1 MISRLKTKIIIL
13 LAVAALLLG
22 GLAILNH
29 HPMVMTKT
37 DSHADCNATCKV
49 ACFSQ
54 AITNLVA
61 IPTHPDALLFAL
73 PLIAL
78 ALFTYVLAA
87 GFSKQQNTY
96 LYSLGPPLYKRLETY
111 RY

>member
-1 MISRLKTKIIIL
+1 MISGLKTKIIIL
-13 LAVAALLLG
+13 LSVAALLFG

-29 HPMVMTKT
+29 HPMVMTKANAHT
-37 DSHADCNATCKV
+37 DCDTTCKI

-61 IPTHPDALLFAL
+61 IPNHPDTLLFTL
-73 PLIAL
+73 PLIASV
-78 ALFTYVLAA
+78 LFAYVLAA
-87 GFSKQQNTY
+87 SFSKQQNSY
-96 LYSLGPPLYKRLETY
+96 LYSLGPPLYERLESY